1 MYKRFSATLRS
12 PFALAQGILLAAFLA
27 APLASH
33 AQVGVYVEG
42 TASDLQG
49 GPGGN
54 YLYGGTVGLLADGPR
69 FWKIA
74 HLSADIQGRYVTNAG
89 ERLVG
94 VAVGPRLSL
103 SIHKLGLA
111 PYGGFMVGFARYRDS
126 AAPGALNTTDNQ
138 WQANMGVVRRLNP
151 RLDASVDYDYSEYG
165 TENGKYNPK
174 HFSAGIIFHIV
185 KQ

>member
-1 MYKRFSATLRS
+1 MKKRCFATLRS
-12 PFALAQGILLAAFLA
+12 PFALAWVILLSAALA
-27 APLASH
+27 APCASY
-33 AQVGVYVEG
+33 AQIGVYVEG
-42 TASDLQG
+42 TASDLQQ

-54 YLYGGTVGLLADGPR
+54 YLYGGTVGLLAEGPR

-74 HLSADIQGRYVTNAG
+74 HLSADIQSRFVTNAG

-103 SIHKLGLA
+103 SINKLHLA
-111 PYGGFMVGFARYRDS
+111 PYGEFMVGFARYRDS

-138 WQANMGVVRRLNP
+138 WQANGGVVRRLSP
-151 RLDASVDYDYSEYG
+151 RLDAVVDYDYSQYG

-185 KQ
+185 RQ